1 MRYRISEVS
10 VDKAE
15 LEGAWP
21 AQEPPRG
28 FAERVLARSA
38 DAALVEAPARARRPW
53 RRFGARLGV
62 AVALVASVVLWRAAP
77 HDVRGEIR
85 AEERVEAR
93 VGQNARAVLEP
104 GAHVAFS
111 GERVRQD
118 RGDVFYRVEPSA
130 RFVVETTVGEVEVLG
145 TCFRVHIEEPEP
157 EGIDVS
163 KKQLMGMSA
172 GAALGAVAVVV
183 VYEGRVQLSQAGEG
197 VAIGAGEVGQLDERG
212 AQRLEVGAA
221 ALEAAQLRARDPS
234 RVLVNVR
241 SQDEEALRQGIA
253 AANEKLQALEAEKGA
268 LAERLG
274 RAQAELARRSGGEPR
289 GRDEFDLDREDW
301 KELAAKGT
309 VKYRLPCQY
318 DGGWTPSA
326 DQLDAL
332 GLAPDDAE
340 TIRAAYERSRRRVW
354 NVVGRLCED
363 AGGAPE
369 MVDSI
374 STDTCTHIVM
384 DVARSKDMASAKA
397 ALHAVAEVRAGLRDP
412 PAEPH
417 HPVYDLFYTLSGEA
431 QALEADLAESFGPE
445 EAKRITFSKQV
456 CAGSNTYGMQ

>member
-1 MRYRISEVS
+1 VHYRISEVS

-38 DAALVEAPARARRPW
+38 DAAEVEAPTRARRPW
-53 RRFGARLGV
+53 RRFGVRLGV
-62 AVALVASVVLWRAAP
+62 AVTLAASVVLWRAAP
-77 HDVRGEIR
+77 RDVRGEIR

-93 VGQNARAVLEP
+93 VGRNARAVLEA
-104 GAHVAFS
+104 GAHLAFS

-145 TCFRVHIEEPEP
+145 TCFRVLIEEPED
-157 EGIDVS
+157 IDVS
-163 KKQLMGMSA
+163 KKQLLGMSA

-183 VYEGRVQLSQAGEG
+183 VYEGRVQLSQAGEV

-212 AQRLEVGAA
+212 AQRLEAGAA

-234 RVLVNVR
+234 RALVNVR

-253 AANEKLQALEAEKGA
+253 AANEKLQALEAERGS

-289 GRDEFDLDREDW
+289 GRDEFDLDQEDW
-301 KELAAKGT
+301 RELAAKGT

-340 TIRAAYERSRRRVW
+340 TIRGAYERSRQRVW
-354 NVVGRLCED
+354 NVVSRLCED

-397 ALHAVAEVRAGLRDP
+397 ALHAVAEVRAGLREP